1 LQQDRGGRHLT
12 GHFALSMMDFGG
24 DKPRAEEQ
32 GNQENTAE
40 LGHARET

>member
-1 LQQDRGGRHLT
+1 
-12 GHFALSMMDFGG
+12 MMDFGG
-24 DKPRAEEQ
+24 DKPRAEKQ